1 MDAPENMEAEI
12 MQAPDNAPTLQN
24 DEIDERGVEAAPA
37 MEEERALESTMGR
50 AGEWPQVEERR
61 RTLSNDHPYRPRR
74 GSRTGWKHLK
84 SSNPATRRVDDL
96 SETTRTWKGALCS
109 GVQAGKKVV

>member
-50 AGEWPQVEERR
+50 AGE
-61 RTLSNDHPYRPRR
+61 
-74 GSRTGWKHLK
+74 
-84 SSNPATRRVDDL
+84 
-96 SETTRTWKGALCS
+96 
-109 GVQAGKKVV
+109 